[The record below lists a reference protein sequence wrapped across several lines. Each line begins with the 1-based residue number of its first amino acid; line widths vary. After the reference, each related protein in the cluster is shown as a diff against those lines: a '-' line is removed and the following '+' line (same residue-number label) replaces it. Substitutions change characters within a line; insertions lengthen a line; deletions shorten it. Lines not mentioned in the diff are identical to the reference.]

1 MPSSCSAPG
10 CRSNYDSDDRIPI
23 FTMPENPPELKQ
35 AWMHALRRDD
45 ISDLKA
51 VKVCAKHFR
60 DDDIEVVHKV
70 PNGDGTFTKAPR
82 AKPKLKDG
90 AITCFLPGCPS
101 YYSSKSTSKRTRLS
115 FETKEEEMMNQ
126 ALQMSLITESEEK
139 EKYKISN
146 LQDLKDKLCLISLPH
161 N

>member
-1 MPSSCSAPG
+1 MPSSCSASG

-35 AWMHALRRDD
+35 AWMRALRRDD

-70 PNGDGTFTKAPR
+70 PNGDGTFTNPCIHLFN
-82 AKPKLKDG
+82 PFILYLFV
-90 AITCFLPGCPS
+90 CFSCQLA
-101 YYSSKSTSKRTRLS
+101 
-115 FETKEEEMMNQ
+115 E
-126 ALQMSLITESEEK
+126 
-139 EKYKISN
+139 
-146 LQDLKDKLCLISLPH
+146 
-161 N
+161 